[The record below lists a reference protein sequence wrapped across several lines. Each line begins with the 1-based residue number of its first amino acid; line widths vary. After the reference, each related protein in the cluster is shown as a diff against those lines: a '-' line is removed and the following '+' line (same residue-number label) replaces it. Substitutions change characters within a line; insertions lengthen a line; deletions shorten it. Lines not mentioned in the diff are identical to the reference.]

1 MTKVTIKNIDKNRRN
16 TMNQSERRRYLIQ
29 ELTKENP
36 QYNNLQIPQTKEE
49 QKQLLRSLMNI
60 RVAPQFLMNLHKFK
74 MNI

>member
-49 QKQLLRSLMNI
+49 QN
-60 RVAPQFLMNLHKFK
+60 NC
-74 MNI
+74 